1 MNPFQILGLVLSA
14 VLVALVLSAA
24 RTKRLSRPMAAAWT
38 LLWLMAAVAIAR
50 PRLTVVV
57 ARALGID
64 RGADL
69 VFYVGILAMLGGFFV
84 VFGRLWRIE
93 QSLTEIVRRL
103 ALWEAETGRGA
114 GEDDGPRRGS
124 GESSA

>member
-1 MNPFQILGLVLSA
+1 
-14 VLVALVLSAA
+14 
-24 RTKRLSRPMAAAWT
+24 MAAMWIV
-38 LLWLMAAVAIAR
+38 LWLLAATAIAR
-50 PRLTVVV
+50 PELTVVV

-69 VFYVGILAMLGGFFV
+69 VFYFGVLAALGGFFV

-103 ALWEAETGRGA
+103 AIWEAETGRAVERGPGTEADREKRGA
-114 GEDDGPRRGS
+114 
-124 GESSA
+124 